1 MWYVDI
7 MKIYFQVKKKTQ
19 KTTICNIV
27 NLKNTML
34 PEKSQT
40 QKSMISFTET
50 LNRQK
55 LIYGD
60 RNTNSGCWQGYGTE

>member
-60 RNTNSGCWQGYGTE
+60 RNTNSCCWQGYGTE

>member
-7 MKIYFQVKKKTQ
+7 MKIYFQVKKKKQ

-40 QKSMISFTET
+40 QKSMISFTGT

-60 RNTNSGCWQGYGTE
+60 RNTNSGCWQGYRTE